1 MPRLLLLLAIGLV
14 IYILMQRAR
23 GMPPHK
29 RKGEYI
35 KLGLAIAVAAVIF
48 LTVTGKMH
56 WIGAALTGLLVG
68 LRQMLP

>member
-23 GMPPHK
+23 GLPPHK

-35 KLGLAIAVAAVIF
+35 KLGLGIAVAAVMRTARR
-48 LTVTGKMH
+48 LHERRDGLQ
-56 WIGAALTGLLVG
+56 AAS
-68 LRQMLP
+68 